1 MQHSALL
8 WGGFGILVLL
18 LLALDLGILHRKSGV
33 LSLREATK
41 WTAGW
46 VALAVA
52 FGAGVFL
59 FMGST
64 KGLEYFTGYLIEL
77 SLSVDNLFVFLLV
90 FQYFAV
96 PARQQPRVLQ
106 WGILGA
112 LVMRGA
118 MIIGGAL
125 LINRF
130 DWVLYIFGVIVVLTG
145 IRMFLSDETHVEP
158 ERNPVVKLVRRILP
172 VTEGY
177 QGRRFFVPT
186 REGLRATPLLIV
198 LVVIET
204 TDVVFAVDS
213 IPAIFAVTRDPFI
226 VYTSN
231 VFAILGLRALF
242 FVLAGMLDRFAY
254 LKPAVSAILVFV
266 GAKMLMEEVV
276 DVPIWL
282 SLVVIIS
289 VLGGAVA
296 LSLLRTRHR
305 EEEA

>member
-8 WGGFGILVLL
+8 WGGFNVLVLL
-18 LLALDLGILHRKSGV
+18 LLALDLGIVHRKSRV
-33 LSLREATK
+33 LSLKDAAK

-46 VALAVA
+46 VILAVC
-52 FGAGVFL
+52 FGIGVII
-59 FMGST
+59 FMGTT
-64 KGLEYFTGYLIEL
+64 KGLEYFAGYLIEK

-96 PARQQPRVLQ
+96 PARHQPRVLQ

-125 LINRF
+125 LISRF
-130 DWVLYIFGVIVVLTG
+130 DWVLYVFGAIVIITG
-145 IRMFLSDETHVEP
+145 IRMFLSGETHVEP
-158 ERNPVVKLVRRILP
+158 ERNPVVKLVRRMLP
-172 VTEGY
+172 VTASY
-177 QGRRFFVPT
+177 RGRRFFVPT
-186 REGLRATPLLIV
+186 RDGLKATPLLIV
-198 LVVIET
+198 LIVIET

-231 VFAILGLRALF
+231 VFAILGLRALY
-242 FVLAGMLDRFAY
+242 FVLAGMMDRFAY

-266 GAKMLMEEVV
+266 GAKMLMEDLVH
-276 DVPIWL
+276 VPIWL
-282 SLVVIIS
+282 SLLVILG
-289 VLGGAVA
+289 VLSTAVT
-296 LSLLRTRHR
+296 LSLVRTRDSG
-305 EEEA
+305 EAE

>member
-1 MQHSALL
+1 MRHSALL
-8 WGGFGILVLL
+8 WGGFGILILL
-18 LLALDLGILHRKSGV
+18 LLALDLGILHRKSRV
-33 LSLREATK
+33 LGLREALT

-46 VALAVA
+46 AGLAVA
-52 FGAGVFL
+52 FGVGVFA

-64 KGLEYFTGYLIEL
+64 SGLEYFTGYLIEL

-118 MIIGGAL
+118 MIVGGAL
-125 LINRF
+125 LVNRF
-130 DWVLYIFGVIVVLTG
+130 DWVLYVFGIVVMITG
-145 IRMFLSDETHVEP
+145 IRMFLSGEAHVEP
-158 ERNPVVKLVRRILP
+158 ERNPVVKLVRRVLP
-172 VTEGY
+172 VTESY
-177 QGRRFFVPT
+177 QGRRFLVPT
-186 REGLRATPLLIV
+186 RAGLRATPLLIV

-254 LKPAVSAILVFV
+254 LKPAVSAILIFV

-276 DVPIWL
+276 HVPIWL

-289 VLGGAVA
+289 VLGAAVT
-296 LSLLRTRHR
+296 LSLLRTRHG
-305 EEEA
+305 EGHA